1 MKIKFF
7 SNVQSACS
15 RVQAQGTNPREVIG
29 FLVIPLHFELF
40 ILVPLLL
47 LSWQGEF

>member
-1 MKIKFF
+1 MKINIF
-7 SNVQSACS
+7 SNVQSACG

-40 ILVPLLL
+40 ILAPLLL
-47 LSWQGEF
+47 LSRQGES